1 LTTVYSLALKTTI
14 NEIRN
19 ISPEISCAFVFK
31 PDEVIAYDDNANPE
45 TIQNTLHVFN
55 EMTSRADAVGGLDNM
70 VIQGSNGRVNF
81 MQCVNGFYLAT
92 VTSNAIND
100 KTLFVLNRVLVPAVI
115 KIVTEFTPK
124 VEAKNDIETPQITF
138 ETQQPQI
145 VESVNSEQ
153 LLEQDTEGLELI
165 LNKPTV
171 HQFMVE
177 KSNGILQSDA
187 VRIDGDVAA
196 AWNKQFE
203 GKIIDHV
210 IIETLRFK
218 MLRCRF
224 KPIKDSKTSGKGLVQ
239 IPDKIMHALEVT
251 RGDLIMVKPI
261 VESQGRSK

>member
-1 LTTVYSLALKTTI
+1 MTTVYSLALKTTI

-31 PDEVIAYDDNANPE
+31 PDEVIAYDENANPE
-45 TIQNTLHVFN
+45 TIQNALHVFN
-55 EMTSRADAVGGLDNM
+55 EMTSRVDAVGGLDNM

-81 MQCVNGFYLAT
+81 MQCVNGFYLAS

-124 VEAKNDIETPQITF
+124 AEAKTGIETPQI
-138 ETQQPQI
+138 ELEVQQPQP
-145 VESVNSEQ
+145 VELVNSEPI
-153 LLEQDTEGLELI
+153 LDQDTESLELI
-165 LNKPTV
+165 LNKPPV

-177 KSNGILQSDA
+177 KSNGLLQSDA
-187 VRIDGDVAA
+187 VRIDGDVATG
-196 AWNKQFE
+196 WNKQFE

-210 IIETLRFK
+210 VIETLRFK
-218 MLRCRF
+218 MLRCKF
-224 KPIKDSKTSGKGLVQ
+224 KPIKDSKTSTKGLVQ
-239 IPDKIMHALEVT
+239 IPDKIMHALDVT

-261 VESQGRSK
+261 IESHGRSK